1 MKVGTNNVEIVSTAQ
16 NGDSRTYVLRVTRE
30 NDPSP
35 DTSVSSDT
43 LRFDGSFVYGFEIG
57 LSDAQALQALQV
69 KNGSAKLFGV
79 DGGQKT
85 GPIATGDL
93 LRIYNAAGEVKL
105 EYSVIIFGDLT
116 GDGTVDTLDL
126 VYMKRHIWDLS
137 SLSGSFKFAADV
149 THDGKVDTLD
159 LVYMKRHVWNIQ
171 EIIQQ

>member
-35 DTSVSSDT
+35 ATSVSSDT
-43 LRFDGSFVYGFEIG
+43 LPFDGSFVYGFEIG

-105 EYSVIIFGDLT
+105 
-116 GDGTVDTLDL
+116 
-126 VYMKRHIWDLS
+126 
-137 SLSGSFKFAADV
+137 
-149 THDGKVDTLD
+149 
-159 LVYMKRHVWNIQ
+159 
-171 EIIQQ
+171 